1 MKSPKLSQKQETEL
15 RNVIYRN
22 EHSSREVKRAQ
33 AVVLLDKETDILSI
47 TNITGLK
54 RSQIFNLRNNYLK
67 NGLSAI
73 EDKRENKPKELLTK
87 KQKNEIIETI
97 KTKTPADCDRY
108 FEKNKFWT
116 TGILAEY
123 ILRKYEVAYKSKTS
137 LYIIFLQSKF
147 SFHKPGRVYQKRDE
161 QEVEDWKKTVKPII
175 KQAFS
180 QTNTVIL
187 CEDEMILST
196 QTTFQKIWLPKG
208 DYPKI
213 EASNKKEN
221 RSVYGFLN
229 IKTGQEHAFKTAW
242 QNMFTTVDVLKELR
256 KIYPKEK
263 LLILWDGPGW
273 HRGKE
278 VTNFIQ
284 KDKNIET
291 IFFPKYSPEENPQEH
306 VWKRG
311 RSEVTHNFTIND
323 IDETTDNFVNFLN
336 TTKFDYSLLGLKFQ
350 SEVGV

>member
-1 MKSPKLSQKQETEL
+1 
-15 RNVIYRN
+15 
-22 EHSSREVKRAQ
+22 
-33 AVVLLDKETDILSI
+33 
-47 TNITGLK
+47 
-54 RSQIFNLRNNYLK
+54 
-67 NGLSAI
+67 
-73 EDKRENKPKELLTK
+73 
-87 KQKNEIIETI
+87 
-97 KTKTPADCDRY
+97 
-108 FEKNKFWT
+108 
-116 TGILAEY
+116 LAEY

-137 LYIIFLQSKF
+137 LYIIFRQSKF